1 MRRSTLLLSLTVV
14 SGLLSVA
21 LFLPSRSEATWDP
34 WSKCVSTGPQCDT
47 DNGTQFRLVC
57 PEGYFI
63 NQADKCVKKIYE
75 ERPYEWKFN
84 GWYYYKDYKS
94 CEQGWSIS
102 SGDYTRCERFDE
114 KDMIKE
120 EQSCHT
126 GVIQNDACE
135 VTPVPEEPAEPTSVP
150 EAPSEPQV
158 DNGYSG
164 YRSSLNSDRV
174 QCGNST
180 FDAVMDLKH
189 EGYPAKDIKVRF
201 TFNDQVKEISTNKD
215 GRAKIDFDMAEGTVY
230 AKAPDYPEQAMHI
243 SLPKDCPMPEQK
255 IEQLANTGKQNEL
268 FVAGGMLIGLAGSI
282 AAIYAYKKNQKVA

>member
-21 LFLPSRSEATWDP
+21 LFLPSRSEAKHYPKPTP
-34 WSKCVSTGPQCDT
+34 TPTPVSSFCNNWSEWT
-47 DNGTQFRLVC
+47 DKSVG
-57 PEGYFI
+57 
-63 NQADKCVKKIYE
+63 
-75 ERPYEWKFN
+75 
-84 GWYYYKDYKS
+84 S
-94 CEQGWSIS
+94 CELNAVCGT
-102 SGDYTRCERFDE
+102 GDGKTSVTQIRSCLDTCFGRC
-114 KDMIKE
+114 KAKTE
-120 EQSCHT
+120 EQTIERDCY
-126 GVIQNDACE
+126 VADYEICE
-135 VTPVPEEPAEPTSVP
+135 GETPTTTPVP
-150 EAPSEPQV
+150 EAPSDPQV